1 MNVSTLEVPQGAT
14 AVGQTA
20 PAARTSAPA
29 QAPGRPR
36 RRTGRSSGPQARPSR
51 PVTLAPAG
59 RARVLRPQ
67 ACTVEA
73 PTVAL
78 GTPRPTVWRLT
89 ERGIA
94 LVLVTGLLIVTAAV
108 TVIGLTALRVTGD
121 SYAPAGQSVLAQP

>member
-1 MNVSTLEVPQGAT
+1 MNVSTLAAPQGVT

-20 PAARTSAPA
+20 PAARTSAPVR
-29 QAPGRPR
+29 APARPR

-51 PVTLAPAG
+51 PVTVGPVG
-59 RARVLRPQ
+59 HGRVLRPKS
-67 ACTVEA
+67 CTVDA
-73 PTVAL
+73 PTFAPAA
-78 GTPRPTVWRLT
+78 PRPSAWRLT

-121 SYAPAGQSVLAQP
+121 NVVPPGQSVLAQP